1 MTNVT
6 SNILKDLRT
15 FLTPMFISVIVVA
28 FSYFTNVTSL
38 LFAIII
44 LVNMVAMLTLVTIDY
59 MVTTLTLFINF
70 TIIPTVIFVT
80 MIQQVYQC

>member
-1 MTNVT
+1 
-6 SNILKDLRT
+6 
-15 FLTPMFISVIVVA
+15 MFISVIVVA

-80 MIQQVYQC
+80 MNQQVYQC